1 MPELPSGTVTLLFTD
16 IEGSTRLLRTLRE
29 RYQEVLAEHRRLLRG
44 AFAEHGGHE
53 IGTEGDS
60 FFVVFQ
66 RVKDAV
72 AAAAQGQRAL
82 ADYPWP
88 EGAGL
93 KVRMGL
99 HTGEPSVAEAGYV
112 GLGVH
117 RAARIMA
124 AGHGGQILLSPTTRE
139 LMIDDPPPNVGLR
152 DLGEQRLKDFDQ
164 PEHIY
169 QLVVPGLP
177 SEFPPLKTLDTQP
190 AEPTPFDEAQLAE
203 AAAALAVGR
212 WRLRGRRRLLAVAG
226 AVAAGGVGLVV
237 FLIVGGSSS
246 ALSAVDANAVGV
258 IDAKRNAITAQ
269 APVGASPSRVAI
281 GAGAVW
287 VTNFDDRTV
296 SRVNP
301 DTHEVQQTIQV
312 GSGPSG
318 VAVGNGAVWVA
329 NNLDGTVS
337 RIDPRTN
344 AGVQL
349 IPVANGASAVAS
361 GEGSLWVANSGE
373 QTVSRID
380 PRSGMVKATIAV
392 GASPTGLAVGAGAVW
407 VTSESTR
414 SVLRIDPQTNA
425 IAQTI
430 YVGRGPTGI
439 AFGERSV
446 WVANNLD
453 GTVSRIDPR
462 TNAVS
467 ATIRVGEGPV
477 GAAVGEAAVWVANE
491 FSETLS
497 RIDPRK
503 DAVVQTV
510 RLRNRPQGLA
520 LSGNDVWVAVQAS
533 GAGHRGGTLRVLLGD
548 VPVDSIDPAIASQ
561 TGAQLTLILAY
572 DGLTAFKHA
581 AGSEGTQLVP
591 DLATS
596 LPAPTNSGRTYT
608 FEVRSNIHYSNGA
621 LVKPA
626 DFRYGIERIFKLRS
640 QGVRYYDGI
649 VGAQACLRKPDRC
662 DLSAGIAT
670 DAAARTV
677 TFHLVAPD
685 SEFLKKLALPYAS
698 AVPDGTPMG
707 DGGTHPVPGTGP
719 YRIVTYE
726 PDRRLVYARNPRF
739 REWSRAAQPDGYPDR
754 IDFQIGGNSERS
766 VTAVE
771 RGKADLIVEALPA
784 DRIEEV
790 KAQYA
795 SQLHVNPIPVTFF
808 LFLNTRAPPFDDVR
822 VRRALNYAIDRGA
835 VIRLAPG
842 GPGFA
847 HPTCQVLPPNVLG
860 YRPYCPYTLN
870 QTPSGAWTAP
880 NLAEARRLIAA
891 SHTRGMT
898 ITIWVGSEPGRAQSA
913 RALIPLL
920 EGLGYEARVKQ
931 VPDPLYRGTVS
942 DSRTGAQ
949 IGVGAISSPLGAS
962 GFFAPLRCDAFRP
975 NSGANGNVAEFCK
988 PSIDALIK
996 RALAEQAFDVHAA
1009 NQLWGK
1015 VDRELVDQ
1023 APLVPLYTLTLAE
1036 LVSKRVGNFQFS
1048 PQWSTLAD
1056 QLWVR

>member
-16 IEGSTRLLRTLRE
+16 VEGSTRLLRTLRD

-44 AFAEHGGHE
+44 AFAEHGGQE

-66 RVKDAV
+66 RAKDAV
-72 AAAAQGQRAL
+72 AAAADGQRAL
-82 ADYPWP
+82 AGHAWP

-93 KVRMGL
+93 RVRMGL
-99 HTGEPSVAEAGYV
+99 HTGEPSVAEANYV

-124 AGHGGQILLSPTTRE
+124 AGHGAQVLLSPTTRE
-139 LMIDDPPPNVGLR
+139 LLIDDPPPDVDLR

-177 SEFPPLKTLDTQP
+177 SEFPPLKTLDSQP

-203 AAAALAVGR
+203 AAALAAGR

-226 AVAAGGVGLVV
+226 ALAAGGVGLGV
-237 FLIVGGSSS
+237 FMLVGGSSS
-246 ALSAVDANAVGV
+246 ALSAVDANSVGV
-258 IDAKRNAITAQ
+258 IDAKRNAITSQ

-287 VTNFDDRTV
+287 VTNFEDRTV
-296 SRVNP
+296 SRVDP

-312 GSGPSG
+312 GSGPTG
-318 VAVGNGAVWVA
+318 VAVGNSAVWVA
-329 NNLDGTVS
+329 NNLDGTLS
-337 RIDPRTN
+337 RIDPETN

-349 IPVANGASAVAS
+349 PVANGASAVAY

-373 QTVSRID
+373 Q
-380 PRSGMVKATIAV
+380 
-392 GASPTGLAVGAGAVW
+392 
-407 VTSESTR
+407 
-414 SVLRIDPQTNA
+414 
-425 IAQTI
+425 
-430 YVGRGPTGI
+430 
-439 AFGERSV
+439 
-446 WVANNLD
+446 
-453 GTVSRIDPR
+453 TVSRIDPR

-477 GAAVGEAAVWVANE
+477 GVAVGEGAVWVTNE

-520 LSGNDVWVAVQAS
+520 VSGNDVWVAVQAS
-533 GAGHRGGTLRVLLGD
+533 GRGHRGGTLRVLLGD

-561 TGAQLTLILAY
+561 TGAQLSLILAY
-572 DGLTAFKHA
+572 DGLTAFKKA
-581 AGSEGTQLVP
+581 SGSEGTQLVP

-596 LPAPTNSGRTYT
+596 VPAPTNSGRTYT
-608 FEVRSNIHYSNGA
+608 FEVRSNIHYSSGA

-626 DFRYGIERIFKLRS
+626 DFRYAIERIFKLGS

-649 VGAQACLRKPDRC
+649 VGAQACLRKPARC

-670 DAAARTV
+670 DEAARTV
-677 TFHLVAPD
+677 TFHLAAPD

-698 AVPDGTPMG
+698 AVPVGTPIG
-707 DGGTHPVPGTGP
+707 EAGTHPIPGTGP
-719 YRIVTYE
+719 YRIFRYQ
-726 PDRRLVYARNPRF
+726 PNRRVEYARNPRF

-754 IDFQIGGNSERS
+754 IVFQIGGNSERS

-784 DRIEEV
+784 DRIDEV

-835 VIRLAPG
+835 VTRLAPG

-847 HPTCQVLPPNVLG
+847 HPTCQVLPPAVLG

-870 QTPSGAWTAP
+870 PSPSGAWTAP
-880 NLAEARRLIAA
+880 NLAEAKRLVAA
-891 SHTRGMT
+891 SHTSGMT
-898 ITIWVGSEPGRAQSA
+898 ITIWVGPNRAA
-913 RALIPLL
+913 RSL
-920 EGLGYEARVKQ
+920 
-931 VPDPLYRGTVS
+931 
-942 DSRTGAQ
+942 
-949 IGVGAISSPLGAS
+949 
-962 GFFAPLRCDAFRP
+962 C
-975 NSGANGNVAEFCK
+975 VA
-988 PSIDALIK
+988 
-996 RALAEQAFDVHAA
+996 
-1009 NQLWGK
+1009 
-1015 VDRELVDQ
+1015 
-1023 APLVPLYTLTLAE
+1023 
-1036 LVSKRVGNFQFS
+1036 
-1048 PQWSTLAD
+1048 
-1056 QLWVR
+1056 

>member
-212 WRLRGRRRLLAVAG
+212 WRLRGRRRLLAFAG
-226 AVAAGGVGLVV
+226 ALAAAGVGVGV
-237 FLIVGGSSS
+237 FLLVGGSSS
-246 ALSAVDANAVGV
+246 ALSAVDANSVGV
-258 IDAKRNAITAQ
+258 VDAKRNAIVGQ
-269 APVGASPSRVAI
+269 AMVGASPSRVAI

-301 DTHEVQQTIQV
+301 DTHDVQQTIQV
-312 GSGPSG
+312 GAGPSG

-329 NNLDGTVS
+329 NNLDGTLS
-337 RIDPRTN
+337 RIDPQTN
-344 AGVQL
+344 AVVQV
-349 IPVANGASAVAS
+349 IPVANGASAVAY
-361 GEGSLWVANSGE
+361 GERSLWVANSGE
-373 QTVSRID
+373 QTVSRIN
-380 PRSGMVKATIAV
+380 PRSGTVKATIPV
-392 GASPTGLAVGAGAVW
+392 GASPTGLAVGGGAVW

-414 SVLRIDPQTNA
+414 SVLRIDPHTNA

-439 AFGERSV
+439 AFGEGSV
-446 WVANNLD
+446 WAANNLD

-462 TNAVS
+462 TNAVR
-467 ATIRVGEGPV
+467 ATINVGEGPGGV
-477 GAAVGEAAVWVANE
+477 AVGGGAVWIANE

-497 RIDPRK
+497 RINLRK
-503 DAVVQTV
+503 DDVVQTI
-510 RLRNRPQGLA
+510 RLRNRPQGVA
-520 LSGNDVWVAVQAS
+520 VSGKDVWVAVQAS

-548 VPVDSIDPAIASQ
+548 IPVDSIDPAIASQ
-561 TGAQLTLILAY
+561 PGSQFGLIMAY
-572 DGLTAFKHA
+572 DGLAGFKRA
-581 AGSEGTQLVP
+581 SGSEGTQLVP

-596 LPAPTNSGRTYT
+596 LPTPTDSGKTYT
-608 FEVRSNIHYSNGA
+608 FEVRPNIRYSNGA

-626 DFRYGIERIFKLRS
+626 DFRYAIERVFKLRS

-649 VGAQACLRKPDRC
+649 VGAQPCLRKPERC
-662 DLSAGIAT
+662 DLAAGIVT
-670 DAAARTV
+670 DDAARTV
-677 TFHLVAPD
+677 TFHLAAPD

-698 AVPDGTPMG
+698 AVPVGTPIREA
-707 DGGTHPVPGTGP
+707 GTRPVPGTGP
-719 YRIVTYE
+719 YRVVRYK
-726 PDRRLVYARNPRF
+726 PGRRLEYARNPRF

-754 IDFQIGGNSERS
+754 IVHQIGGDREQN

-771 RGKADLIVEALPA
+771 RGKADLIADALPA

-795 SQLHVNPIPVTFF
+795 SQLHVNPVPVTFF
-808 LFLNTRAPPFDDVR
+808 LFLNTRTAPFDDVR
-822 VRRALNYAIDRGA
+822 VRRALNYAIDRSA
-835 VIRLAPG
+835 IARLSPG

-847 HPTCQVLPPNVLG
+847 RPTCQVLPPTVLG
-860 YRPYCPYTLN
+860 YRPYCPYTVN
-870 QTPSGAWTAP
+870 PSPSGAWTAP
-880 NLAEARRLIAA
+880 NLAAARRLIAA
-891 SHTRGMT
+891 SHTRGMKV
-898 ITIWVGSEPGRAQSA
+898 TIWAGSDPARAQLA

-920 EGLGYEARVKQ
+920 DSLGYEARVKQ
-931 VPDPLYRGTVS
+931 VPDPLFRVTVG
-942 DSRTGAQ
+942 DSRTRAQ
-949 IGVGAISSPLGAS
+949 IGASALSSLLGSS
-962 GFFAPLRCDAFRP
+962 GFFAPLRCDAFRA
-975 NSGANGNVAEFCK
+975 NSDANGNVAEFCK
-988 PSIDALIK
+988 PSIDTLIE
-996 RALAEQAFDVHAA
+996 RALVQQAFDVHAA
-1009 NQLWGK
+1009 NQVWAK
-1015 VDRELVDQ
+1015 VDREIVDE
-1023 APLVPLYTLTLAE
+1023 APWVPLYTLTLAE

-1048 PQWSTLAD
+1048 PQWSTLVD
-1056 QLWVR
+1056 LLWVR

>member
-16 IEGSTRLLRTLRE
+16 VEGSTRLLRTLRD
-29 RYQEVLAEHRRLLRG
+29 RYQEVLAAHRRLLRG
-44 AFAEHGGHE
+44 AFAEHGGQE

-66 RVKDAV
+66 RAKDAV
-72 AAAAQGQRAL
+72 AAAADGQRAL
-82 ADYPWP
+82 AGHAWP

-93 KVRMGL
+93 RVRMGL
-99 HTGEPSVAEAGYV
+99 HTGEPSVAEANYV

-124 AGHGGQILLSPTTRE
+124 AGHGGQVLLSPTTRE
-139 LMIDDPPPNVGLR
+139 LLIDDPPPDVDLR

-177 SEFPPLKTLDTQP
+177 SEFPPLKTLDSQP

-203 AAAALAVGR
+203 AAALAAGR

-226 AVAAGGVGLVV
+226 ALAAGGVGLGV
-237 FLIVGGSSS
+237 FMLVGGSSS
-246 ALSAVDANAVGV
+246 ALSAVDANSVGV
-258 IDAKRNAITAQ
+258 IDAKRNAITSQ

-287 VTNFDDRTV
+287 VTNFEDRTV
-296 SRVNP
+296 SRVDP

-312 GSGPSG
+312 GSGPTG
-318 VAVGNGAVWVA
+318 VAVGNSAVWVA
-329 NNLDGTVS
+329 NNLDGTLS
-337 RIDPRTN
+337 RIDPETN

-349 IPVANGASAVAS
+349 PVANGASAVAY

-392 GASPTGLAVGAGAVW
+392 GASPTGLAVGGGAAW

-414 SVLRIDPQTNA
+414 SVLRIDAQTNGGA
-425 IAQTI
+425 RTL

-477 GAAVGEAAVWVANE
+477 GVAVGEGAVWVTNE

-520 LSGNDVWVAVQAS
+520 VSGNDVWVAVQAS
-533 GAGHRGGTLRVLLGD
+533 GRGHRGGTLRVLLGD

-561 TGAQLTLILAY
+561 TGAQLSLILAY
-572 DGLTAFKHA
+572 DGLTAFKKA
-581 AGSEGTQLVP
+581 SGSEGTQLVP

-596 LPAPTNSGRTYT
+596 VPAPTNSGRTYT
-608 FEVRSNIHYSNGA
+608 FEVRSNIHYSSGA

-626 DFRYGIERIFKLRS
+626 DFRYAIERIFKLGS

-649 VGAQACLRKPDRC
+649 VGAQACLRKPARC

-670 DAAARTV
+670 DEAARTV
-677 TFHLVAPD
+677 TFHLAAPD

-698 AVPDGTPMG
+698 AVPVGTPIG
-707 DGGTHPVPGTGP
+707 EAGTHPIPGTGP
-719 YRIVTYE
+719 YRIFRYQ
-726 PDRRLVYARNPRF
+726 PNRRVEYARNPRF

-754 IDFQIGGNSERS
+754 IVFLIGGNSERS

-784 DRIEEV
+784 DRIDEV

-835 VIRLAPG
+835 VTRLAPG

-847 HPTCQVLPPNVLG
+847 HPTCQVLPPAVLG

-870 QTPSGAWTAP
+870 PSPSGAWTAP
-880 NLAEARRLIAA
+880 NLAEAKRLVAA
-891 SHTRGMT
+891 SHTSGMT
-898 ITIWVGSEPGRAQSA
+898 ITIWVGPNRAA
-913 RALIPLL
+913 RSL
-920 EGLGYEARVKQ
+920 
-931 VPDPLYRGTVS
+931 
-942 DSRTGAQ
+942 
-949 IGVGAISSPLGAS
+949 
-962 GFFAPLRCDAFRP
+962 C
-975 NSGANGNVAEFCK
+975 VA
-988 PSIDALIK
+988 
-996 RALAEQAFDVHAA
+996 
-1009 NQLWGK
+1009 
-1015 VDRELVDQ
+1015 
-1023 APLVPLYTLTLAE
+1023 
-1036 LVSKRVGNFQFS
+1036 
-1048 PQWSTLAD
+1048 
-1056 QLWVR
+1056 